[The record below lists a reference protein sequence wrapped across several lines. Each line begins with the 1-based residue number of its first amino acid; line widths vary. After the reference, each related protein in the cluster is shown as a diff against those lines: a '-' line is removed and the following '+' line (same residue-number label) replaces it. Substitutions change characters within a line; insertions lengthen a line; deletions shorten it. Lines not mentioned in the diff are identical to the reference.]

1 MLRLVERE
9 KRKKEKH
16 KTHGDGRRSN
26 NPLPKEEKGT
36 NMIVVPATPS

>member
-1 MLRLVERE
+1 LRE
-9 KRKKEKH
+9 KKEEKEKH

-26 NPLPKEEKGT
+26 NQLSKEEKGT